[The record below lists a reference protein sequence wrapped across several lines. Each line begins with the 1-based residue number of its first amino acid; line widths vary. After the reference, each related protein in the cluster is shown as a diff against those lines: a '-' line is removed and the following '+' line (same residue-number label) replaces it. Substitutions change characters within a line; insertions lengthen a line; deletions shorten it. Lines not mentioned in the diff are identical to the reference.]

1 MGICFL
7 DVMRDDHSK
16 IGYRAIRHIRMDR
29 EPLPHWEAITGMF
42 SVADSEILW
51 YLLHAKVP
59 IEMFIRYELASRG
72 YDRDHRWCGFDKA
85 EKIWLE

>member
-7 DVMRDDHSK
+7 DVMPKDHSK
-16 IGYRAIRHIRMDR
+16 MGYRDIRHIRMDR

-42 SVADSEILW
+42 SVADGEILR

-59 IEMFIRYELASRG
+59 IEMFVRHELASRG
-72 YDRDHRWCGFDKA
+72 YDKNHRWCG
-85 EKIWLE
+85 